1 MAQLDRRSFV
11 AALTVLPAGLAG
23 ASTESLA
30 ELGQLFIAPNDRE
43 LLAALAVAILPTEL
57 VEARRR
63 EMAERFERWVSN
75 FRPGAE
81 LNHGYGT
88 GELEQA
94 GADPWPAW
102 QRQLQLLESAAQ
114 REHRSGF
121 VSIPAEARRSLVT
134 AQLEAL
140 NADRLPAPLSAP
152 HVALALLAWF
162 YRQPEATDLF
172 YRADIRKEMCR
183 PLSET
188 TKKPGAR

>member
-23 ASTESLA
+23 VSGESLA
-30 ELGQLFIAPNDRE
+30 ELGQLFVAPNDRE
-43 LLAALAVAILPTEL
+43 LLVALAVAILPTEL

-88 GELEQA
+88 GELEQS
-94 GADPWPAW
+94 GADPWPVW
-102 QRQLQLLESAAQ
+102 QRQLQALERAAQ
-114 REHRSGF
+114 REHRNRF

-134 AQLEAL
+134 AQLEGL
-140 NADRLPAPLSAP
+140 NVDRLPAPLSAP
-152 HVALALLAWF
+152 HVVLALLSWF
-162 YRQPEATDLF
+162 CRQPEATDLC
-172 YRADIRKEMCR
+172 YRAEIRKETCR